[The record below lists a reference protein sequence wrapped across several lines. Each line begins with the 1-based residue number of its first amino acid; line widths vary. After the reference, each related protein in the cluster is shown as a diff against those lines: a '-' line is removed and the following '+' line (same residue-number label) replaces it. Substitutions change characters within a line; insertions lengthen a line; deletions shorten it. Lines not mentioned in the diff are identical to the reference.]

1 MTMNNMKHTKS
12 VAKCTS
18 LLVLVALLATTLA
31 VPAGAQSAA
40 PQSSRASKIAPDL
53 RELVRSGS
61 ATNDRVSVI
70 LQFTGS
76 EDGPLNSL
84 LNRNGVH
91 VKNRFQSFN
100 SLAVELPAEVVDELA
115 SYPEVTY
122 ISTDSKVEAHGHLT
136 ATTGADLIRTQVTTN
151 TYISATDN
159 SGSDSV
165 LGTMTTCTPGN
176 NLVATTSYNC
186 TTTTTTSID
195 GKGFGIAILDSGVD
209 VNHISLNE
217 GSNARVVFSQDF
229 TGE

>member
-12 VAKCTS
+12 IAQWIS

-40 PQSSRASKIAPDL
+40 PQSSRASKIANDL
-53 RELVRSGS
+53 RELVRSAS

-70 LQFTGS
+70 LQVS
-76 EDGPLNSL
+76 DGQSGQLNSL

-91 VKNRFQSFN
+91 VKNRFHSLN

-122 ISTDSKVEAHGHLT
+122 ISADSKVEAHGHLT
-136 ATTGADLIRTQVTTN
+136 STTGADLIRSQVTTN

-159 SGSDSV
+159 SGSDS
-165 LGTMTTCTPGN
+165 LQGITTTCTPVN
-176 NLVATTSYNC
+176 NLLATTSYNC
-186 TTTTTTSID
+186 TRTATTAID

-209 VNHISLNE
+209 VNHISLYE

>member
-1 MTMNNMKHTKS
+1 MNNMKHTRS
-12 VAKCTS
+12 IAQCTS

-31 VPAGAQSAA
+31 VPASAQSAA
-40 PQSSRASKIAPDL
+40 THSSRASKIAPDL

-70 LQFTGS
+70 LQVS
-76 EDGPLNSL
+76 DVQSGPLNSL

-100 SLAVELPAEVVDELA
+100 SLAVELPAEVVDELD

-159 SGSDSV
+159 SG
-165 LGTMTTCTPGN
+165 
-176 NLVATTSYNC
+176 
-186 TTTTTTSID
+186 
-195 GKGFGIAILDSGVD
+195 
-209 VNHISLNE
+209 
-217 GSNARVVFSQDF
+217 
-229 TGE
+229 